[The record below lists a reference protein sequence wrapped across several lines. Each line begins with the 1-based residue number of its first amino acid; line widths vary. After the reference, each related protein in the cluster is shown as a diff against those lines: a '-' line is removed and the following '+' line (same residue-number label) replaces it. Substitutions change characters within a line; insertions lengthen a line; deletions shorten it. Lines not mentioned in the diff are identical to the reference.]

1 MKGRNLMDK
10 PLFTKSDLFFIKTL
24 LNFYIRNL
32 SEEYKKGDNLKS
44 YEQILS
50 IKDKCINQLNK
61 EAS

>member
-1 MKGRNLMDK
+1 MDK

-50 IKDKCINQLNK
+50 IRDKCINQLNK